1 MSTLQALNVVS
12 IGSFFRFPKGNKTY
26 QLDSLESGRALYTSG
41 NDSIYDC
48 PATHEVVLIA
58 LDDDGQPK
66 AVRKV
71 SKAKPKT
78 KRKAFKPFN
87 SRDVMES
94 KIKGTTSVSNLK
106 VVEARLTGLEETMT
120 IIAASLKT
128 QSEALK
134 MIAEALKG

>member
-1 MSTLQALNVVS
+1 MSTSQALNVVS

-26 QLDSLESGRALYTSG
+26 RLDSLESGRALYTSG

-48 PATHEVVLIA
+48 PETHEVVLVA
-58 LDDDGQPK
+58 LDNDGQPK

-71 SKAKPKT
+71 SKAKPKAKG
-78 KRKAFKPFN
+78 KRKAFN
-87 SRDVMES
+87 SRDVMEA
-94 KIKGTTSVSNLK
+94 KVKGTTAVSNLK

-134 MIAEALKG
+134 MIAQALKG